1 MAVEAGATERAVPK
15 PAERVSRDVGIAGFP
30 SFRRRVFDVQ
40 QSTFFG
46 GEDEEAA
53 VDESEELL
61 EIGVDGKVA
70 GLEAGAERFVGW
82 MDQKSGTEDEERL
95 GDAGAETVTDAFAL
109 FLTLFAP
116 GLPRGRGVRL
126 SGPAGMEQPP
136 DGGKVGVALFAKDEV
151 EAFALYSL
159 AGVSYDNPREAR
171 DGLEKVM
178 SPIQIAEGKRRTK
191 ELQAQIA
198 KSKSEQLR

>member
-1 MAVEAGATERAVPK
+1 M
-15 PAERVSRDVGIAGFP
+15 
-30 SFRRRVFDVQ
+30 Q

-46 GEDEEAA
+46 GKDEEAA

-61 EIGVDGKVA
+61 EVGVDGKVA

-95 GDAGAETVTDAFAL
+95 SDAGAETVTDAFAL

-126 SGPAGMEQPP
+126 SGPAGMEEPP
-136 DGGKVGVALFAKDEV
+136 DGGKVGVALFAKNEV
-151 EAFALYSL
+151 EVCFEEGRPGECVGVPQETDL
-159 AGVSYDNPREAR
+159 AAVGDNGPIAIGGGVE
-171 DGLEKVM
+171 
-178 SPIQIAEGKRRTK
+178 
-191 ELQAQIA
+191 ELLG
-198 KSKSEQLR
+198 QLIGRPASGS